1 MQNKETNENYIYEEI
16 ETYGLTNLKKEEQKL
31 LNYSAVCFNYILNE
45 MQDGI
50 SKIILYLPDILIEKR
65 KTKENIYDFTR
76 QKERTK
82 TTITK
87 KYYFNVKTKKEFL
100 NKLKLQGN
108 NNYIVKGSYSYN
120 NIEKTT
126 ISSYDTPIDNI
137 KNLHTMEITIYTKEK
152 FKECFINE
160 LKELQKTYNDT
171 LNNYLEE
178 TLNITIDIE
187 ELYNNELNRLLD
199 YYEEV
204 ENKEEIL
211 QELGITQKHK
221 TLVKY

>member
-1 MQNKETNENYIYEEI
+1 MQNKENYIYEEI
-16 ETYGLTNLKKEEQKL
+16 ENYGLTNKEQEEQKL
-31 LNYSAVCFNYILNE
+31 LNYSIVCFNYMLNE
-45 MQDGI
+45 MKDGI
-50 SKIILYLPDILIEKR
+50 SKIILCLPDILIEKR
-65 KTKENIYDFTR
+65 KTKENIYDFIR
-76 QKERTK
+76 EKERTR

-87 KYYFNVKTKKEFL
+87 KYYFPVKTKKDFL
-100 NKLKLQGN
+100 NKLKLYGKD
-108 NNYIVKGSYSYN
+108 NYIVKGSYSYN

-126 ISSYDTPIDNI
+126 ISSYDIPIDNI

-171 LNNYLEE
+171 LNDYLNGL
-178 TLNITIDIE
+178 LNITIDIE

-211 QELGITQKHK
+211 QELGITQKPK
-221 TLVKY
+221 TLVKF